1 MPSLS
6 SCGKL
11 KQDEVIDLWP
21 QEQAVQHHLI
31 IHQFITINQPTHLI
45 FATWNKANL
54 AGSAGINWRLWFNKI
69 PAMCNIKPVTQNN
82 TLKIVKQAL
91 DGNYV
96 AIKCSQMDQLD
107 TFGEKNN
114 I

>member
-1 MPSLS
+1 M
-6 SCGKL
+6 
-11 KQDEVIDLWP
+11 WP
-21 QEQAVQHHLI
+21 QEQAVHHLI

-45 FATWNKANL
+45 FATRNKANL
-54 AGSAGINWRLWFNKI
+54 EGSAGINWQFWFNKI
-69 PAMCNIKPVTQNN
+69 PAMWNVNPVTQNKMC
-82 TLKIVKQAL
+82 KIVKQAL

-96 AIKCSQMDQLD
+96 AIKCCHMDQLD

>member
-1 MPSLS
+1 
-6 SCGKL
+6 
-11 KQDEVIDLWP
+11 
-21 QEQAVQHHLI
+21 
-31 IHQFITINQPTHLI
+31 
-45 FATWNKANL
+45 
-54 AGSAGINWRLWFNKI
+54 
-69 PAMCNIKPVTQNN
+69 MCNIKPVTQNN

-114 I
+114 IWNNSFPTNLFHFSQALWHK